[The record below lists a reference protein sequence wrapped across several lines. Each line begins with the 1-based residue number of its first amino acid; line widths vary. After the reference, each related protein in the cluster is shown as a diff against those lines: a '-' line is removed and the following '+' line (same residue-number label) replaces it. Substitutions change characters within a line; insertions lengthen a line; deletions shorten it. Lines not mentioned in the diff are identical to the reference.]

1 MTKLVSTLILVVV
14 GLATL
19 ADVAPAIVRIA
30 EALVPLVLV
39 VGIVVAVLRL
49 LGYFTR
55 E

>member
-1 MTKLVSTLILVVV
+1 MNKLIGTLTLLVVGAV
-14 GLATL
+14 VL